1 MYKEEMHY
9 STTGRNDILT
19 LLLLMI
25 GLTLVATYFNRFES
39 YADPLILKIRKDLI
53 DVDPRASRLSFAAS
67 DRSFTDNKT
76 KVYLCLKD
84 DDGNYYPYNM
94 LMYVALHELAHA
106 VSKSEDPDHV
116 GKEFME
122 NFDYL
127 LKTAEQKGKYD
138 PNIPLVMDYCHTPP
152 PE

>member
-1 MYKEEMHY
+1 MFDV
-9 STTGRNDILT
+9 TTKNDILT
-19 LLLLMI
+19 LLFLMI
-25 GLTLVATYFNRFES
+25 GLSLIAIFFNRFES
-39 YADPLILKIRKDLI
+39 YADPLIFRIRNDLLK
-53 DVDPRASRLSFAAS
+53 VDPRAAELSFAAS

-106 VSKSEDPDHV
+106 ISKSEDPNHV
-116 GKEFME
+116 GNEFLE
-122 NFDYL
+122 NFDIL
-127 LKTAEQKGKYD
+127 LKKASDKQVYD
-138 PNIPLVMDYCHTPP
+138 PSQPLVMDYCHTPS